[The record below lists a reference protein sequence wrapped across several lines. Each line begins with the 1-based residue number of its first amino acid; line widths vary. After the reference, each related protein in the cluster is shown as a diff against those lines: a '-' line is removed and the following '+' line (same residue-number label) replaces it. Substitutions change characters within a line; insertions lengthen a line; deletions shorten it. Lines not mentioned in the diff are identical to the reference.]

1 MKKILLVVCLTIAVA
16 ALLALPACAP
26 AYTIKYTYKPGIGYY
41 LTDGKDMALY
51 YFSRDIQGTP
61 YAGPRSVCTGDC
73 LANWPVFY
81 TDTLILTRTINPS
94 NFTSFT
100 REDGKQQLAY
110 QGWPLYYYAKDKQP
124 GDITGEGVNGVWH
137 LIRD

>member
-61 YAGPRSVCTGDC
+61 YAGPEAFAPVTVLPTGLSSIPTRSSSPGLST
-73 LANWPVFY
+73 P
-81 TDTLILTRTINPS
+81 P
-94 NFTSFT
+94 TSP
-100 REDGKQQLAY
+100 RLPGK
-110 QGWPLYYYAKDKQP
+110 
-124 GDITGEGVNGVWH
+124 TESSS
-137 LIRD
+137 